1 MTEANRRA
9 VAGAWAAASS
19 EETRAFLQT
28 RLALLAGVC
37 TAMSSGFLVASL
49 ALGLAIYPAVR
60 AGYRWGGQA
69 FLLLVAVTLLFGVV
83 WWVTRRGRFAARTL
97 ALLDAGSTASAA
109 LLLALMGAMIPEP
122 GGWAH
127 GLVAISLLLTAR
139 ALAVPSSGQRTLAI
153 SAGASLAAAV
163 GLVLK
168 SVDIY
173 RVIDEAFWLAAATI
187 IATFGSRVIFGL
199 RQQVRVANQIGQ
211 YVLKCKLGEG
221 GMGVVYLATHAILR
235 RETALKLLL
244 PGRVAP
250 ATLARFERE
259 VQQLARLNHPN
270 TVAIYDYG
278 HTPDGVFYFAMEYL
292 DGLDLEQLVRAVG
305 PLPPR
310 RVIHLLSQVCGSLE
324 EAHEMGLV
332 HRDIKPANVLV
343 CRRGAV
349 FDQVKV
355 LDFGLV
361 KDLRDSSGVALTA
374 TDSLLGTPLYLSPES
389 IRAPDEVTGAS
400 DLYAVAALGYYLVTG
415 THVFRGATVV
425 EVCAAH
431 LHATPERP
439 SARLREPLPE
449 ALECLLLQGL
459 SKDPAARP
467 SSARAFRRA
476 LAACTGVGTWTEEE
490 ARAWWE
496 ETGHGLLTERVH
508 ASEATPLESTV
519 VVDLGGRTMERNSP
533 TVGRRGEARDHG
545 DGGGADER
553 RQRHP
558 QADLQRPRTHPSE

>member
-1 MTEANRRA
+1 MTEANRRPF
-9 VAGAWAAASS
+9 AGAWAAASS

-28 RLALLAGVC
+28 RLALMAGVC
-37 TAMSSGFLVASL
+37 AALSSGFLVVSL
-49 ALGLAIYPAVR
+49 ALGLAVYPTVR
-60 AGYRWGGQA
+60 PDYRWGRQA
-69 FLLLVAVTLLFGVV
+69 FLFLVAVALLFGVV
-83 WWVTRRGRFAARTL
+83 WWATRRGRFAARTL
-97 ALLDAGSTASAA
+97 ALLDAGTTTGAA
-109 LLLALMGAMIPEP
+109 LLLALMGGTIPEP

-127 GLVAISLLLTAR
+127 GLVAASLLLTTR
-139 ALAVPSSGQRTLAI
+139 ALAVPSSGKRTFAI
-153 SAGASLAAAV
+153 SASASLAATLAFA
-163 GLVLK
+163 LENL
-168 SVDIY
+168 DFY
-173 RVIDEAFWLAAATI
+173 RVIDVVFWLAAATV
-187 IATFGSRVIFGL
+187 IATFGSRIIFGL
-199 RQQVRVANQIGQ
+199 RQQVRIANQIGQ

-292 DGLDLEQLVRAVG
+292 AGLDLEQLVQAVG

-310 RVIHLLSQVCGSLE
+310 RVVHLLSQVCGSLE

-349 FDQVKV
+349 FDRVKV

-361 KDLRDSSGVALTA
+361 KDLRDTSDVALTA
-374 TDSLLGTPLYLSPES
+374 TDGFLGTPLYASPES

-400 DLYAVAALGYYLVTG
+400 DLYAVAAVGYYLVTG

-431 LHATPERP
+431 LHGTPERP
-439 SARLREPLPE
+439 SERLREPLPE
-449 ALECLLLQGL
+449 PLECLLLQGL

-467 SSARAFRRA
+467 SSARAFRQA
-476 LAACTGVGTWTEEE
+476 LLACTGVGTWTEEE
-490 ARAWWE
+490 ARAWWA
-496 ETGHGLLTERVH
+496 ETGNGLLAERVH
-508 ASEATPLESTV
+508 GSSATPLESTV
-519 VVDLGGRTMERNSP
+519 AVDLGGRLDILRA
-533 TVGRRGEARDHG
+533 G
-545 DGGGADER
+545 
-553 RQRHP
+553 
-558 QADLQRPRTHPSE
+558 